1 MKNLLML
8 IAVLAVS
15 ALFLIFWDSP
25 PEMFGTRK
33 TRIEALPTA
42 DSYMRDSITSHFNAE
57 GVEAYTLRADMGL
70 YYNGD
75 DRFELENPF
84 LLARQEDADVSP
96 WHVTAREAHTEKGG
110 QRVVLSGD
118 VQAWQ
123 DIKGGQNTFTT
134 GILHFLPDD
143 NRAETDDQVTLAYPG
158 GQTTG
163 IGMRADFTARTYQIL
178 KQVQGTHHAR

>member
-15 ALFLIFWDSP
+15 ALFLIFWDSS
-25 PEMFGTRK
+25 PEMFGARK
-33 TRIEALPTA
+33 TRIEALPAA
-42 DSYMRDSITSHFNAE
+42 DSYMRDTTTSHFNAD
-57 GVEAYTLRADMGL
+57 GVEAYILQAETGL
-70 YYNGD
+70 YYNAE
-75 DRFELENPF
+75 DRFELENPV
-84 LLARQEDADVSP
+84 LLARHEREETPP
-96 WHVTAREAHTEKGG
+96 WHVTAREAHTEDSG

-123 DIKGGQNTFTT
+123 DSETGQNTFTT

-143 NRAETDDQVTLAYPG
+143 NRAETDDRVTLAYPG

-163 IGMRADFTARTYQIL
+163 IGMRADFNARIYQIL
-178 KQVQGTHHAR
+178 NQVQGTHHAR

>member
-33 TRIEALPTA
+33 TRIESLPTA
-42 DSYMRDSITSHFNAE
+42 DSYMRSTVTSHFNTE
-57 GVEAYTLRADMGL
+57 GVEAYTLRAETGL
-70 YYNGD
+70 YYSAA
-75 DRFELENPF
+75 DRFELENPN
-84 LLARQEDADVSP
+84 LLARHEREETSP
-96 WHVTAREAHTEKGG
+96 WHVTANEAHTEDNG

-118 VQAWQ
+118 VHAWQ
-123 DIKGGQNTFTT
+123 DSQTGQNTFTT
-134 GILHFLPDD
+134 GTLHFLPED

-163 IGMRADFTARTYQIL
+163 IGMRADFNARTYHIL